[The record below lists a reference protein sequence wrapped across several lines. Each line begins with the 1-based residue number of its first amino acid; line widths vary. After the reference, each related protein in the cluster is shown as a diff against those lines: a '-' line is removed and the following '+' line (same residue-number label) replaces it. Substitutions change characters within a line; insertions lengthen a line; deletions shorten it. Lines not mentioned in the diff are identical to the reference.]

1 MSIDDISKA
10 ASGKCISGVSRPD
23 EKSVAIH
30 LTDGTTLLVERQR
43 QGLAVTVE
51 ADAPRAPGLQPTL
64 RQGEYLDFIKKYI
77 ARFGVSPAES
87 DIQRHFM
94 VSGPSAHQMVVTLER
109 LGFITREMGVPRSI
123 RIVEP
128 VIRRSGDWGL

>member
-1 MSIDDISKA
+1 MSIENISKGVA
-10 ASGKCISGVSRPD
+10 GKCISGVTRPD

-30 LTDGTTLLVERQR
+30 LTDGTTLLVKRLRE
-43 QGLAVTVE
+43 GLTTAI
-51 ADAPRAPGLQPTL
+51 ASPSAAPGLQPTL
-64 RQGEYLDFIKKYI
+64 RQSEYLDFIKKYI

-109 LGFITREMGVPRSI
+109 LGFISREMGVPRSI
-123 RIVEP
+123 RIIEP
-128 VIRRSGDWGL
+128 GFGRPGDWWP